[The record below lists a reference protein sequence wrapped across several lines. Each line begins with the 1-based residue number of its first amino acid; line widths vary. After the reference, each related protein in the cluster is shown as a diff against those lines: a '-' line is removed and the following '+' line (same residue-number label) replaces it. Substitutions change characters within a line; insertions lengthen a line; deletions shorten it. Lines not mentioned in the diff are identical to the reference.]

1 IMDMPSIQQADNQA
15 GTSLVNTDSTNNKE
29 SFWGRDGFTFG
40 DVIDMFNP
48 LQHLPV
54 VSTYYR
60 EQAND
65 DACEGSRLIGG
76 ILFGGLFG
84 GATGVVSSLANSAL
98 RHETHQDVSE
108 HLLELADE
116 SIDNLVDDVLNYSA
130 VSASDK
136 AESAVSTQEVKART
150 VVSDSAMMNP
160 FFAQILDEYSTELP
174 GSTSLESVS
183 IQRSTEWGKV

>member
-1 IMDMPSIQQADNQA
+1 M
-15 GTSLVNTDSTNNKE
+15 NNKE

-54 VSTYYR
+54 VSKYYR
-60 EQAND
+60 EQADD

-84 GATGVVSSLANSAL
+84 GAPGVVSSIANSAL

-130 VSASDK
+130 VSASDIP
-136 AESAVSTQEVKART
+136 ESVVSTQQVKART
-150 VVSDSAMMNP
+150 VVSDNEMINP
-160 FFAQILDEYSTELP
+160 FFAQILDEYSTDLP
-174 GSTSLESVS
+174 GSVSLERVS
-183 IQRSTEWGKV
+183 NQRSREWGKV

>member
-1 IMDMPSIQQADNQA
+1 MDMSSIQQADNKA
-15 GTSLVNTDSTNNKE
+15 GTSSVNTASMNNKE

-54 VSTYYR
+54 VSKYYR
-60 EQAND
+60 EQTND

-84 GATGVVSSLANSAL
+84 GAAGVVSSIANSAV

-108 HLLELADE
+108 HLLEVADE

-130 VSASDK
+130 VSASDIP
-136 AESAVSTQEVKART
+136 ELPVNTQQVKART
-150 VVSDSAMMNP
+150 AVSDSDMINP
-160 FFAQILDEYSTELP
+160 FFAQILDEYSTDLP
-174 GSTSLESVS
+174 DSMSLERVS
-183 IQRSTEWGKV
+183 NQRSREWGKV